1 MAGDLPSASL
11 VENVRFNATVVV
23 PNALQGL
30 FYKRRGPVAK
40 ATRLNVD
47 KHAVGLLRQMKRS
60 HGPGPV
66 WVRLVN
72 KPALLV
78 LSREDI
84 ERVLGESPNP
94 FASDPE
100 GKRKGMGHFQP
111 DALTL
116 SRGDAWVNRRRFQEA
131 VLDTGAPMHR
141 FAQRFVDVVREEADA
156 MLAEAGGELDYDHWY
171 RAFRRVVR
179 RIIFGDSA
187 RDDEA
192 LSELLAEMMEAAN
205 KMPGQPSE
213 KLGEFSARVHEYVA
227 KAEPG
232 SLVGLLAEAPSDDKT
247 NPKGQV
253 THWFFALQDTVAA
266 NSLRALALIAS
277 HPRQAAR
284 VEEELAGADVTTAEG
299 VASLNYLQACLEEA
313 MRLYPT
319 TPMLS
324 RETIG
329 ETRWNGEVV
338 PAGTQIVIVNVFH
351 HRDPDAHDY
360 ADRFAPEEWTEGKAA
375 SDWSFN
381 HFSHGPQG
389 CPGAGMALFVGV
401 AMLAAVLT
409 QRDVSLLEPEID
421 PDKPLPHMLD
431 YFALRFVLAP
441 RS

>member
-23 PNALQGL
+23 PNALQGI

-40 ATRLNVD
+40 ATKLNVD
-47 KHAVGLLRQMKRS
+47 KQAVGLFRQLKRS
-60 HGPGPV
+60 YGPGPV

-72 KPALLV
+72 KPALLM

-84 ERVLGESPNP
+84 ERVLRESPHP

-116 SRGDAWVNRRRFQEA
+116 SRGDVWENRRRFTEA
-131 VLDTGAPMHR
+131 VLDTGAPAHR
-141 FAQRFVDVVREEADA
+141 HADRFVAVVREEADA
-156 MLAEAGGELDYDHWY
+156 LLGEVGGELRYDPWAQ
-171 RAFRRVVR
+171 AFRRIVR

-187 RDDEA
+187 RDDDA
-192 LSELLAEMMEAAN
+192 LTEQLAEMMDAAN
-205 KMPGQPSE
+205 KMPGEPSE
-213 KLGEFSARVHEYVA
+213 KLPEFGERVHAYVE

-232 SLVGLLAEAPSDDKT
+232 SLVSLLGDAPSDERT
-247 NPKGQV
+247 SAEAQV
-253 THWFFALQDTVAA
+253 THWFFALQDTLAS
-266 NSLRALALIAS
+266 NSLRALALIAT
-277 HPRQAAR
+277 HPRQKAR
-284 VEEELAGADVTTAEG
+284 VQEEIAGADVATAEG
-299 VASLNYLQACLEEA
+299 VGSLSYLRACLEEA

-324 RETIG
+324 RETLT

-338 PAGTQIVIVNVFH
+338 PAGTQLLIVNVFH
-351 HRDPDAHDY
+351 HRDPDTHDY
-360 ADRFAPEEWTEGKAA
+360 ADRFAPEEWTEGRAA
-375 SDWSFN
+375 EDWSFN

-389 CPGAGMALFVGV
+389 CPGAGMALFVGA
-401 AMLAAVLT
+401 AMLAAVLS
-409 QRDVSLLEPEID
+409 QRDVGLLEPQID

-431 YFALRFVLAP
+431 YFSLRFVLTP